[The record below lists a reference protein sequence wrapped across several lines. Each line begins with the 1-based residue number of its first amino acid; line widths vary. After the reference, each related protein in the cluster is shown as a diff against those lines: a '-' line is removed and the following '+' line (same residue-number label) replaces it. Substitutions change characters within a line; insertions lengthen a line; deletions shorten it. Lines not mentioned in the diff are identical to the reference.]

1 MNAGVPIGTQI
12 LIDAAEIIS
21 GAETAM
27 REKFT
32 PPGIWLAFA
41 RILSDARLQ
50 LHHSAILNAMS
61 ILAMN
66 RTALNTVLLS
76 KTLT

>member
-21 GAETAM
+21 GAQTAM

-32 PPGIWLAFA
+32 PPGIWLAIGS
-41 RILSDARLQ
+41 ILSDASLQ
-50 LHHSAILNAMS
+50 LHHSVILHAMS
-61 ILAMN
+61 SL
-66 RTALNTVLLS
+66 R
-76 KTLT
+76 